1 MLHGMEP
8 IMCYHV
14 FIASFCKIYQC
25 HVQKQFDEYD
35 ERITK
40 HNEQMRAR
48 HNEAELEKWRK
59 YEKNLQEWRDYV
71 AQVEE
76 GRAPDYDLE
85 KAYDILSNE
94 EPMPDSVSKISFEL
108 SSS

>member
-1 MLHGMEP
+1 MEP
-8 IMCYHV
+8 IMCYDL
-14 FIASFCKIYQC
+14 IALFCKTYQPYA
-25 HVQKQFDEYD
+25 QKQFDEYD

-40 HNEQMRAR
+40 HNEQTRAR
-48 HNEAELEKWRK
+48 HNEAALEKWRK
-59 YEKNLQEWRDYV
+59 YEKDLQKWRDYV

-85 KAYDILSNE
+85 KAYDILSNV
-94 EPMPDSVSKISFEL
+94 EPMPGSVSKISFEL